1 MLNYLNMEYIAFTT
15 THKMTKIKYYKFSNR
30 VAVCWMPNLIDVVFF
45 LKCILFKGFLKE
57 YNSFCINL
65 RMRDNFF
72 FLVVVVLFFF
82 SFLFLLHKMLA
93 FIYGL
98 FSSLTHRDIAL
109 VFNLDVFVKHARLHG
124 GLVSGYR
131 RIRPLRTAEISRLN
145 ISWHSWV
152 LQFAHLSLS
161 MLKKGL
167 LIKANISLC
176 LWIYKIARHRKD
188 RCQKCWFQ
196 SMFKTFR

>member
-1 MLNYLNMEYIAFTT
+1 MLYFCNVYF
-15 THKMTKIKYYKFSNR
+15 
-30 VAVCWMPNLIDVVFF
+30 
-45 LKCILFKGFLKE
+45 FKGFLKE

-82 SFLFLLHKMLA
+82 SFLFLRHKMLA
-93 FIYGL
+93 FICGL
-98 FSSLTHRDIAL
+98 FSSLKLRDLAL

-131 RIRPLRTAEISRLN
+131 RIRPLRTAEISRIN
-145 ISWHSWV
+145 ISWHSWA
-152 LQFAHLSLS
+152 LHFAHLSLS

-167 LIKANISLC
+167 FIKANISLC